1 MIKEFDIDE
10 QLRALADPVRLRVVK
25 LLALPMRS
33 RSDEE
38 GQGLCGCDIE
48 SVMGVGQSTV
58 SHHMKLLLKAGL
70 VTSEKKGRWVYY
82 RLNQDAFAALAQS
95 IARFAGS
102 TAECVAPPRSAHA
115 QGGDG
120 EQQSQEACCAAG
132 QDAAPPSK
140 PAPAGKRVGVVAKRK
155 QA

>member
-25 LLALPMRS
+25 LLALPMHS

-70 VTSEKKGRWVYY
+70 VSSVKKGRWVYY

-102 TAECVAPPRSAHA
+102 TAECVAPTRAPDA
-115 QGGDG
+115 QGGEG
-120 EQQSQEACCAAG
+120 EPQSQEGCCGAG
-132 QDAAPPSK
+132 EDAAADRKS
-140 PAPAGKRVGVVAKRK
+140 AAAGKRLRVVAKRK